1 MPGISRLNPVTST
14 KAVANTSRGT
24 GLAADQNPIYD
35 AMGNFAGYE
44 SSTESAPPKAN
55 AAKKGS
61 TTKTFTGLI
70 ETLNKLEQE
79 QVQKGLFEKA
89 NIYELE
95 FLPKDLENSKVTL
108 PGKLKSKTPMQNG
121 QTASDQIDPD
131 KQSMDTTVRTF
142 GFQAGTPIVQIID
155 QIMRNSSYITDQ
167 AIVAVDEEE
176 QTNTEQKPLGQL
188 AWYKINMEATPIG
201 IDNKRKDSVYK
212 IKFVITTYGINRMVS
227 EYFPEGRYRGSHK
240 SYNYWFTGQNTQVLN
255 FEQDFN
261 SLWAVALTNPNLV
274 QKFKQQTNNREMYST
289 VYQAASEQSSQ
300 GAQGR
305 TNEAGASGADYLY
318 SPTDQAN
325 IKLKLVGD
333 PAWLQQ
339 GEISSGVSASTFTFK
354 PFNNDGTINFD
365 ASEIAFDINWNR
377 PVDYDLNGTG
387 LMNTTAGNYNKSA
400 TSAGQPTESARY
412 KAVTCKSTF
421 RQGKFEQE
429 LVGSL
434 LMVPVA
440 TTSKATSE
448 TTRQG
453 ATNNLLNAN
462 SGTRVA
468 NQQID
473 NPAYGDQE
481 GDYEQYPGQD
491 SPTLGDQEGDYDQYA
506 IPNPEPV
513 DPSLEATDGY
523 NQQLVENAVA
533 EEALIGEVGTATTV
547 GTETPKIGRVTL
559 DTITNEDPQLMSKI
573 GRAHV

>member
-167 AIVAVDEEE
+167 ATVAVDEEE

-201 IDNKRKDSVYK
+201 IDNKRKDNVYK

-240 SYNYWFTGQNTQVLN
+240 SYNYWFTGQNTQVLSWDLQYN
-255 FEQDFN
+255 IFLPVHIN
-261 SLWAVALTNPNLV
+261 HILNI
-274 QKFKQQTNNREMYST
+274 QQRKL
-289 VYQAASEQSSQ
+289 QS
-300 GAQGR
+300 
-305 TNEAGASGADYLY
+305 
-318 SPTDQAN
+318 
-325 IKLKLVGD
+325 
-333 PAWLQQ
+333 
-339 GEISSGVSASTFTFK
+339 
-354 PFNNDGTINFD
+354 
-365 ASEIAFDINWNR
+365 
-377 PVDYDLNGTG
+377 
-387 LMNTTAGNYNKSA
+387 
-400 TSAGQPTESARY
+400 
-412 KAVTCKSTF
+412 
-421 RQGKFEQE
+421 
-429 LVGSL
+429 
-434 LMVPVA
+434 
-440 TTSKATSE
+440 
-448 TTRQG
+448 
-453 ATNNLLNAN
+453 
-462 SGTRVA
+462 
-468 NQQID
+468 
-473 NPAYGDQE
+473 
-481 GDYEQYPGQD
+481 
-491 SPTLGDQEGDYDQYA
+491 
-506 IPNPEPV
+506 
-513 DPSLEATDGY
+513 
-523 NQQLVENAVA
+523 
-533 EEALIGEVGTATTV
+533 
-547 GTETPKIGRVTL
+547 
-559 DTITNEDPQLMSKI
+559 
-573 GRAHV
+573 

>member
-176 QTNTEQKPLGQL
+176 QTNTEQKSLGQL

-227 EYFPEGRYRGSHK
+227 EYFPEGRLGS
-240 SYNYWFTGQNTQVLN
+240 V
-255 FEQDFN
+255 
-261 SLWAVALTNPNLV
+261 
-274 QKFKQQTNNREMYST
+274 
-289 VYQAASEQSSQ
+289 
-300 GAQGR
+300 
-305 TNEAGASGADYLY
+305 
-318 SPTDQAN
+318 
-325 IKLKLVGD
+325 
-333 PAWLQQ
+333 
-339 GEISSGVSASTFTFK
+339 
-354 PFNNDGTINFD
+354 
-365 ASEIAFDINWNR
+365 
-377 PVDYDLNGTG
+377 
-387 LMNTTAGNYNKSA
+387 
-400 TSAGQPTESARY
+400 
-412 KAVTCKSTF
+412 
-421 RQGKFEQE
+421 
-429 LVGSL
+429 
-434 LMVPVA
+434 
-440 TTSKATSE
+440 
-448 TTRQG
+448 
-453 ATNNLLNAN
+453 
-462 SGTRVA
+462 
-468 NQQID
+468 
-473 NPAYGDQE
+473 
-481 GDYEQYPGQD
+481 
-491 SPTLGDQEGDYDQYA
+491 
-506 IPNPEPV
+506 
-513 DPSLEATDGY
+513 
-523 NQQLVENAVA
+523 
-533 EEALIGEVGTATTV
+533 
-547 GTETPKIGRVTL
+547 
-559 DTITNEDPQLMSKI
+559 
-573 GRAHV
+573 